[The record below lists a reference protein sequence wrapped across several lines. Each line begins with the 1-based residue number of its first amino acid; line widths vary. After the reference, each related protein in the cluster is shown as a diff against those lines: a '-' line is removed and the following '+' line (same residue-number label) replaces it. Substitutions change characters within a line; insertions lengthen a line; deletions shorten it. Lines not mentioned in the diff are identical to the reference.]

1 MRRNGTAVWHGSAKE
16 GEGHMSTQSGRL
28 DKAPYSFYS
37 RFEDGP
43 GSNPEE
49 LVAAAHA
56 GCFTMQVSFTLREK
70 GYSTEHLETKCII
83 TFEGGV
89 VTQSHLVLKAKVP
102 GVPPDAFMEAAEW
115 ARANCPMSKLLN
127 TKITMD
133 ATII

>member
-1 MRRNGTAVWHGSAKE
+1 MKRSGTAVWHGSAKE
-16 GEGHMSTQSGRL
+16 GEGHISTQSGRL
-28 DKAPYSFYS
+28 DKAPYSFHS

-43 GSNPEE
+43 GTNPEE

-70 GYSTEHLETKCII
+70 GYSTEALDTKCFV
-83 TFEGGV
+83 TFENGL
-89 VTQSHLVLKAKVP
+89 VTESHLVIKAKVP
-102 GVPPDAFMEAAEW
+102 GVPPEKFMEAAEW
-115 ARANCPMSKLLN
+115 AKDNCPMSKLLK